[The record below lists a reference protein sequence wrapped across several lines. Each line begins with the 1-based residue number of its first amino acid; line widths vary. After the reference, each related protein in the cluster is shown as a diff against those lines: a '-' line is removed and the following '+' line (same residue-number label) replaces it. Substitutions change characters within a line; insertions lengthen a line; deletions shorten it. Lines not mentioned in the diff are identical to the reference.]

1 MRFQDRSGRRMRFKV
16 SDVREVE
23 KLVHELDAVY
33 QEAVDLAN
41 RIARELGLAPPGRGG
56 ATTKVGT

>member
-1 MRFQDRSGRRMRFKV
+1 MRFKV